1 MHVHYKGDSQPLY
14 CNTLVHSVFLN
25 RILFQKII
33 VLDILIQTTVLKFK
47 VRIVDSGAAVSKK
60 QETLHNTL

>member
-14 CNTLVHSVFLN
+14 CNTLVFLN